1 MILTATRYDEYDQPI
16 TVTGELEP
24 ACRGAR
30 DRYGAQMEP
39 DTETEVRIL
48 GATDQFGEPVTLTQD
63 QETRALDEFYDWR
76 DESRD

>member
-1 MILTATRYDEYDQPI
+1 MILTATIYDEYDQPI

-30 DRYGAQMEP
+30 DCYGAQMEP
-39 DTETEVRIL
+39 DPETEVRIL
-48 GATDQFGEPVTLTQD
+48 GATDQFGDPVTLTQD